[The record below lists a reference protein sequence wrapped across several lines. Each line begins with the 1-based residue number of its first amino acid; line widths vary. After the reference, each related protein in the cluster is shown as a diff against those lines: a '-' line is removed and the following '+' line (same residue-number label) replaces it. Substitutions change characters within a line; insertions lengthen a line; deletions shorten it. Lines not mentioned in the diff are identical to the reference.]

1 VHTVSRP
8 ILESS
13 AYLLS
18 SKLPL
23 GQAFV
28 ALVVALP
35 VTVMEVIVVVV
46 VLVAVVVIIIVV
58 VVVVVVVV

>member
-1 VHTVSRP
+1 MHTVSRP

-35 VTVMEVIVVVV
+35 VTVMEIIVVVVV

-58 VVVVVVVV
+58 VVVVVVV